1 MAQPTE
7 IFTANG
13 NTVDDKISPPA
24 FANDMERLFAKILD
38 YYGIVWQYEPKT
50 FSLAWDHHGNITEAF
65 TPDFYLPQQNLYIEI
80 TTLRSHLTNKK
91 NRRIRILKELYPD
104 INIKLFKRA
113 DLRQMMVKYGLEQEA
128 GNIAGDNT
136 Q

>member
-1 MAQPTE
+1 MTFP
-7 IFTANG
+7 I
-13 NTVDDKISPPA
+13 V
-24 FANDMERLFAKILD
+24 FANEMERLFAKILD

-50 FSLAWDHHGNITEAF
+50 FPLEWDNEGNISEAF
-65 TPDFYLPQQNLYIEI
+65 TPDFYLPQQDLFIEI

-91 NRRIRILKELYPD
+91 NRRIRKLKERYPD

-113 DLRQMMVKYGLEQEA
+113 DLRHMMVKYGLEQEA
-128 GNIAGDNT
+128 GNIAGDDT